1 MGQRFGIGMVVDVLR
16 GSKNKKVYEL
26 GFDELSTYGIV
37 KNYTKDALTEFI
49 NMLISHGYLNY
60 KGEYPVLKLNQLS
73 MDIVKGEKQVFV
85 KEQVVKKIKIEE
97 NDYLLY

>member
-37 KNYTKDALTEFI
+37 KAKNYTKDALIEF
-49 NMLISHGYLNY
+49 MKY
-60 KGEYPVLKLNQLS
+60 VDF
-73 MDIVKGEKQVFV
+73 MDI
-85 KEQVVKKIKIEE
+85 
-97 NDYLLY
+97 